1 MKIISGGDHLVKDYL
16 TEEELELDVE
26 ELQQEE

>member
-1 MKIISGGDHLVKDYL
+1 MKMLCGGDHLVKDYL
-16 TEEELELDVE
+16 TEEELEMDVE